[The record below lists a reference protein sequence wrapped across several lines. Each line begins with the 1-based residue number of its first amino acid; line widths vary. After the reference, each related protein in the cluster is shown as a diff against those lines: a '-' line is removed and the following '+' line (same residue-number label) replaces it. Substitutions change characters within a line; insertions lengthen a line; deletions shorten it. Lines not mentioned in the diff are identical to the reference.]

1 MIPHQKR
8 ETTSITNPFRAPVYY
23 YARTDSALQAAREC
37 LAEGCPDGTFIY
49 AGYQTAGRGRIA
61 GRQWLS
67 PAGENLLGTLILK
80 QPASTDF
87 TLRIGLAVSLTL
99 DAFLPSAVR
108 TAVKW
113 PNDILINGKK
123 TAGILCESAGGCLL
137 AGIGIN
143 LLQTAFLRSIEYTA
157 TSLAMIIG
165 VDKCPSFEVF
175 IPVLLTQI
183 QECLTRGDW
192 NEEISRRLWKRGSAV
207 RFMRGQQEDDIIE
220 GILTGIAPDG
230 ALCITEADTER
241 RYYSGE
247 LIYS

>member
-1 MIPHQKR
+1 M
-8 ETTSITNPFRAPVYY
+8 NPFMAPVYY
-23 YARTDSALQAAREC
+23 YARIDSTLQAARTC

-49 AGYQTAGRGRIA
+49 AGYQTAGRGRLA
-61 GRQWLS
+61 NRQWLS

-80 QPASTDF
+80 ESASPDF

-99 DAFLPSAVR
+99 DAFLPSSVC

-123 TAGILCESAGGCLL
+123 IAGILCENAGGCIL
-137 AGIGIN
+137 AGVGIN
-143 LLQTAFLRSIEYTA
+143 LLQTAFLRSIEHTA

-175 IPVLLTQI
+175 IPALLDQI
-183 QECLTRGDW
+183 QECLTRRDW

>member
-1 MIPHQKR
+1 MIHQSRR
-8 ETTSITNPFRAPVYY
+8 ETTSIMNPFMAPVYY
-23 YARTDSALQAAREC
+23 YARIDSTLQAARTC

-49 AGYQTAGRGRIA
+49 AGYQTAGRGRLA
-61 GRQWLS
+61 NRQWLS

-80 QPASTDF
+80 ESASPDF

-99 DAFLPSAVR
+99 DAFLPSSVC

-123 TAGILCESAGGCLL
+123 IAGILCENAGGCIL
-137 AGIGIN
+137 AGVGIN
-143 LLQTAFLRSIEYTA
+143 LLQTAFLRSIEHTA